1 MPKLPRVKAR
11 HLVVVVRKVGFQL
24 RDQSG
29 SHAVYIHT
37 DGRKTTIPI
46 HPAEDIGV
54 GLLTKIIKKDL
65 QITKKE
71 FIQLLRKRQ
80 SSN

>member
-1 MPKLPRVKAR
+1 MPKLPQVKAR
-11 HLVVVVRKVGFQL
+11 DLVKVVLKLGFKF

-29 SHAVYIHT
+29 SHAVYIHP

-46 HPAEDIGV
+46 HPSETIGT

-65 QITKKE
+65 EITKEE
-71 FIQLLRKRQ
+71 FIRIVKD
-80 SSN
+80 